1 MNLYEIFFY
10 CPNLETIV
18 IKFGGEIEAE
28 VDWMVPDDFPE
39 QSHRNLKSL
48 KCNDRQS
55 IHPCAEKLLRDMSTE
70 IIVKEYQGA
79 TP

>member
-1 MNLYEIFFY
+1 
-10 CPNLETIV
+10 
-18 IKFGGEIEAE
+18 
-28 VDWMVPDDFPE
+28 MVPDDFPE

-55 IHPCAEKLLRDMSTE
+55 IHSCAEKLLRDMSTE

-79 TP
+79 TPQDTLHSSFGNRTWH